1 MDELR
6 DFVDELRSRGITL
19 EADGELLRT
28 RPWSALSEADRAVIH
43 TRWREIR
50 DLVAVA
56 GKEPETPAEASLVTV
71 SSEPPAEPEPKLT
84 EREERARRMRAEGPF
99 AYRDPTVFVDVA
111 LRDVEEKDM
120 TSAEI
125 LAARYAF
132 GARFG
137 DRLQRFRDFR
147 RD

>member
-1 MDELR
+1 MDDLR
-6 DFVDELRSRGITL
+6 TFVDDLRARGITL

-28 RPWSALSEADRAVIH
+28 RPWSALSEAHREVIH

-50 DLVAVA
+50 DLVAIE
-56 GKEPETPAEASLVTV
+56 GGEPETSAEASP
-71 SSEPPAEPEPKLT
+71 SSESPPAEPEPKLS

-99 AYRDPTVFVDVA
+99 AYKDPTVYVDVA
-111 LRDVEEKDM
+111 LRNVDEKDM
-120 TSAEI
+120 SSAEI

-137 DRLQRFRDFR
+137 DRLERLRNLR